1 MGINL
6 KSVKLNT
13 PRANIEDYVFTVY
26 GRPKAGKTTLFRDL
40 VEKAYKDVSKGL
52 LIAFEAGYN
61 ALQVVAQPVND
72 FNDFTEVCNQLI
84 EQKDELGFKMIGI
97 DTIDEMYKSCVAYV
111 LKREGRKDQKKYQAL
126 NDIAWGKGH
135 EYVDIEIVTQLN
147 RLKKAG
153 YGLVMITHDKDK
165 KFESRDGVSYD
176 KTTCSLP
183 DRIRNTI
190 LNMSDFINFIDIA
203 KEKEAVSGKLMDKRY
218 IYFRANG
225 ADLEAGSRF
234 ANVPEKIEYSAELF
248 LQTFET
254 AILSEFGDGKKVQE
268 AKIEQAKE
276 KAEIVAEYIKSEKE
290 PTNEELVEEIK
301 NRFTKAGDPA
311 KLEMQGYMK
320 EKGIGSF
327 ADPDKIAKEDLLKIV
342 AILS

>member
-1 MGINL
+1 MGIDL
-6 KSVKLNT
+6 KGIKVNT

-40 VEKAYKDVSKGL
+40 VEVAYGDISKGL
-52 LIAFEAGYN
+52 LIAFEEGYN

-72 FNDFTEVCNQLI
+72 FNDFVEVCNQLI
-84 EQKDELGFKMIGI
+84 EAKDELGFKMIGI
-97 DTIDEMYKSCVAYV
+97 DTIDEMYKSCVNYV

-135 EYVDIEIVTQLN
+135 EYVDTEIVTQLV

-153 YGLVMITHDKDK
+153 YGLFFITHDKDK

-183 DRIRNTI
+183 ERIRNTI

-203 KEKEAVSGKLMDKRY
+203 KEKEAVSGKLVDKRY

-234 ANVPEKIEYSAELF
+234 ANVPEKVEYNAKLF

-254 AILSEFGDGKKVQE
+254 AILSEFGDSKKVEQ
-268 AKIEQAKE
+268 AKIEQAKQKE
-276 KAEIVAEYIKSEKE
+276 ETAKEYIKSEKE
-290 PTNEELVEEIK
+290 PTNDELVNEIK
-301 NRFTKAGDPA
+301 DKFIKAGDPA
-311 KLEMQGYMK
+311 KLEMQKYMSDN
-320 EKGIGSF
+320 GISSF
-327 ADPDKIAKEDLLKIV
+327 ANPDEIAKEHLLKIV